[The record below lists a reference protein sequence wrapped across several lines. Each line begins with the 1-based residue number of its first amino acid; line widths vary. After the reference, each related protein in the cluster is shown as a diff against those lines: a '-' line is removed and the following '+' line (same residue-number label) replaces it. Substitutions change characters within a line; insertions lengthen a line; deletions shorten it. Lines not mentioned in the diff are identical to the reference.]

1 MCFESLIDGDATEK
15 RLRELVRDETGS
27 ALKDA
32 AVATITVGV
41 VLVVAGGVAPALVG
55 AAALAAFVFGFL
67 LHLVVLVAG
76 VGVVRWQKT
85 GSLRQRR
92 EPTPS

>member
-15 RLRELVRDETGS
+15 PLRELVRDETGS

-32 AVATITVGV
+32 GVATITVAV

-67 LHLVVLVAG
+67 LHLAVLVGG
-76 VGVVRWQKT
+76 VGVVRWWNT
-85 GSLRQRR
+85 GSLRRSHD
-92 EPTPS
+92 PTPS